1 MQEANMHEEN
11 AEIAQDPRAD
21 LEIMYV
27 HEYLLENGYS
37 IEEID
42 TLPEPEAARLMID
55 AHQYASLKLAEL
67 ESRARLRT
75 NIKSVSDSA

>member
-11 AEIAQDPRAD
+11 ANAVQDPKAD

-27 HEYLLENGYS
+27 HEYLLEKGYS
-37 IEEID
+37 IIEID
-42 TLPEPEAARLMID
+42 TLPELEAARLMTD
-55 AHQYASLKLAEL
+55 AYQHASLKLAEL

-75 NIKSVSDSA
+75 KIKSISDSA

>member
-11 AEIAQDPRAD
+11 ANAVQDPRAD

-27 HEYLLENGYS
+27 HEYLVEKGYS
-37 IEEID
+37 IIEID
-42 TLPEPEAARLMID
+42 MLPELEATRLMID

-67 ESRARLRT
+67 ESRARFRT
-75 NIKSVSDSA
+75 KM